1 MNGSCHYSTMPKN
14 YKQGALYDI
23 RCNQTGRVYVGSRGT
38 TEEERMTAHTND
50 LVKYRRTGII
60 TIHSSLVLESN
71 DYVVNT
77 IELYPCECD
86 VDVCTSV
93 ECKRRL
99 EKKEGEYIRQYKEK
113 FGELCVN
120 VARPALTDEERKE
133 YKAQWQVKDV
143 KENKEKYRKRREKDR
158 EASSVRAKQWHIDNP
173 HGREDLKKP
182 IPCELCGMM
191 TSKNHRTRHQRTAR
205 CKQIQ
210 SEKNNI

>member
-1 MNGSCHYSTMPKN
+1 MPKN
-14 YKQGALYDI
+14 YKQGAVYDI
-23 RCNQTGRVYVGSRGT
+23 RCKKTGRVYVGSRGT
-38 TEEERMTAHTND
+38 TESERMTAHTND

-60 TIHSSLVLESN
+60 IIHSSLVLESN

-77 IELYPCECD
+77 IESYPCECD

-99 EKKEGEYIRQYKEK
+99 EEKEGEYVRQYKEE
-113 FGELCVN
+113 FGEMCVN

-133 YKAQWQVKDV
+133 YKAQWHEK
-143 KENKEKYRKRREKDR
+143 NKEAINEKSRKWSANNREV
-158 EASSVRAKQWHIDNP
+158 SSARAKQWHIDNP
-173 HGREDLKKP
+173 HGREEQKKP

-191 TSKNHRTRHQRTAR
+191 TSKQHRTRHQRTAR

>member
-1 MNGSCHYSTMPKN
+1 MPKN
-14 YKQGALYDI
+14 YKQGAVYEYV
-23 RCNQTGRVYVGSRGT
+23 CKKTGRVYVGSRGS
-38 TEEERMTAHTND
+38 TEEERMESHRD
-50 LVKYRRTGII
+50 YLVKYRRTGII
-60 TIHSSLVLESN
+60 AIHSSLVLESN

-77 IELYPCECD
+77 IESYPCECD
-86 VDVCTSV
+86 VDVCTSI

-99 EKKEGEYIRQYKEK
+99 EEKEGEYIRQYKEE

-133 YKAQWQVKDV
+133 YKAQWHEK
-143 KENKEKYRKRREKDR
+143 NKEKNNEKSRKWNANNR

-191 TSKNHRTRHQRTAR
+191 TSKNHRARHQRTAR